1 MPHASIKLTPG
12 VDQNRTPALNEA
24 AISTSQLIRFV
35 PDTQGIGLPQK
46 LGGWT
51 KFYPNSIGSTV
62 RAMWA
67 WADTNINNWL
77 AIGAESSLDVINNGS
92 LSDITPRDEES
103 DVAPNFSTTSGSST
117 VTIIDANVNPSI
129 YDSVFIQTPV
139 SVGGLV
145 LFGTYICVPTGVVNE
160 YTITAR
166 NELGELELATAT
178 VANGGAV
185 PQFDTTNGSALVD
198 VTLNDHG
205 YSVGDTF
212 TALVSTAVG
221 GVTIYGNYIV
231 QSVTSA
237 NVFIIQAQLSA
248 TSTATADMNNGDVHF
263 LYHVGYG
270 PLPLGEGYGSQGY
283 GEGGYG
289 TGIDPTTTGTP
300 ITADDWTLDNWGE
313 TLIAVPFDG
322 PIYEWN
328 PTQNNDNASV
338 IWQGPSNNYGAF
350 VAMPQRQIVAYGS
363 TVNGLIDPLLVRW
376 CDVENYTVWDAAVT
390 NQAGSYRIP
399 RGSKIVGGIQGPQQ
413 GLLWTDLAL
422 WAMQYTGQPYVY
434 SFNEVATGCGLI
446 GRKAAGSMAG
456 VIYWMSQSQFFRHAG
471 DGVSPIF
478 CPIWD
483 VIFQDIDT
491 DYVDNIR
498 IAPNARFNE
507 IAWYYPTVGSSGVPT
522 KYVKYNVALGKWDF
536 GTLSRTAWIDQS
548 VLGPPIGAGSNQYIY
563 QHETSTDA
571 DGQPMSSNFRTG
583 YFAMDEADVKVFVD
597 QVWPDMKWGY
607 YGGVQNANVQLTF
620 YVTDYP
626 GDTPIAY
633 GPFTLTQT
641 QQFVTPRFRGRLMA
655 VQISSNDIGSFWRLG
670 NMRYRFQPD
679 GKY

>member
-1 MPHASIKLTPG
+1 MPHASIKLVPG

-51 KFYPNSIGSTV
+51 KFYQNSIGSTV
-62 RAMWA
+62 RALWA
-67 WADTNINNWL
+67 WADTNSNNWL
-77 AIGAESSLDVINNGS
+77 AVGAESSLDVINSGN
-92 LSDITPRDEES
+92 LLDITPRNEVS
-103 DVAPNFSTTSGSST
+103 DVAPDFSTTSGSST
-117 VTIIDANVNPSI
+117 VTIIDTNVNPSI

-145 LFGTYICVPTGVVNE
+145 LFGTYLCVPTGVVNQYE
-160 YTITAR
+160 ITAR
-166 NELGELELATAT
+166 DDEGNPVNATAT

-185 PQFDTTNGSALVD
+185 PQFNTTSGSALVD

-205 YSVGDTF
+205 YAVGDAF
-212 TALVSTAVG
+212 TALVSTTVG

-237 NVFIIQAQLSA
+237 NVFVIQAQQSA

-263 LYHVGYG
+263 LYHIGYG

-289 TGIDPTTTGTP
+289 TGIDPTTAGTP

-313 TLIAVPFDG
+313 TLIATPFGG

-350 VAMPQRQIVAYGS
+350 VAMPQRQIIAYGS
-363 TVNGLIDPLLVRW
+363 TFNGIIDPLLVRW
-376 CDVENYTVWDAAVT
+376 CDVENFTVWDAAVI

-471 DGVSPIF
+471 EGVQPIF

-498 IAPNARFNE
+498 IAPNSRFNE
-507 IAWYYPTVGSSGVPT
+507 VAWYYPTVGSNGVPT

-548 VLGPPIGAGSNQYIY
+548 VLGPPIGAGANQYIY

-571 DGQPMSSNFRTG
+571 DGQPMTSNFRTG
-583 YFAMDEADVKVFVD
+583 YFAMDDADVKVFVD

-607 YGGVQNANVQLTF
+607 YGGTQNANVQLTF
-620 YVTDYP
+620 YTTDYP
-626 GDTPIAY
+626 GDTSIAY
-633 GPFTLTQT
+633 GPFTLTQM

-655 VQISSNDIGSFWRLG
+655 VEIGSNDIGSFWRLG